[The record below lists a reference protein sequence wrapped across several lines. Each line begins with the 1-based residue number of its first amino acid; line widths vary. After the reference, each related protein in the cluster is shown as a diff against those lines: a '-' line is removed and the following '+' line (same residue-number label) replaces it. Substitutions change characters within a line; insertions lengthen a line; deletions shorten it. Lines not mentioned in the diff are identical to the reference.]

1 MLDLESTLGRK
12 LLLSLT
18 NLVFGIVRTPNGQE
32 QIMQTTTL
40 EIDGMHCQGCVQ
52 IVQHVI
58 EQQAGVKGCSVSL
71 DPQQARVAHD
81 ADQVS
86 AQTLVKAVREAG
98 YTAAVGSR

>member
-1 MLDLESTLGRK
+1 
-12 LLLSLT
+12 
-18 NLVFGIVRTPNGQE
+18 
-32 QIMQTTTL
+32 MQTTTL

-52 IVQHVI
+52 IVQHLL

-86 AQTLVKAVREAG
+86 AQTLAKAVQDAG
-98 YTAAVGSR
+98 YAATIGSR

>member
-1 MLDLESTLGRK
+1 
-12 LLLSLT
+12 
-18 NLVFGIVRTPNGQE
+18 
-32 QIMQTTTL
+32 MQTATL
-40 EIDGMHCQGCVQ
+40 TIDGMHCQGCVQ

-86 AQTLVKAVREAG
+86 AQTLAKAVQEAG
-98 YTAAVGSR
+98 YKATVADR